1 MSYDDHAVLEA
12 ILRCAGGDERFLL
25 NTVEEW
31 GAAEITA
38 ALVDELLFRCE
49 IPQVGGEAFIGL
61 DVLHGAD
68 RISHVLQV
76 TDGKPVTS
84 AEPAGQELGGRTW
97 SSRSATLLRELF
109 GPPSGRTAGGFGV
122 SFLPDLRGP
131 RTMEGA
137 ALAARATNVVLHAT
151 TNETPPLDRLA
162 LRYESDKWGGVH
174 WFTGHYDRHL
184 RAVRDQAVRILE
196 IGIGGYDDLLPSG
209 ASLKMW
215 KRYFPRGLVF
225 GVDIFDSRRATSRVS
240 RRSAAR
246 QDDPEFMRRVAEEH
260 GPFDVIIDDGSHI
273 NAHMRTSF
281 SVMFPHLR
289 NGGFYVIEDTFTSY
303 WPGYGGPSG
312 ARCPSGTTA
321 LEMVKGLIDSVH
333 YEERPDGAATA
344 DYIARNLV
352 GLHAYQTTSSSSRR
366 AINKE
371 GGIPHTV
378 PREPFWNDN

>member
-25 NTVEEW
+25 STVEEW

-84 AEPAGQELGGRTW
+84 AEPAGQELGAVLEFTL
-97 SSRSATLLRELF
+97 SDLLRELF
-109 GPPSGRTAGGFGV
+109 GPASGRTAGAFGV

-184 RAVRDQAVRILE
+184 RPLRDQAVRILE

-225 GVDIFDSRRATSRVS
+225 GVDIFDKSACDQPRVKTL
-240 RRSAAR
+240 RGR

-303 WPGYGGPSG
+303 WPGYGGHPEPG
-312 ARCPSGTTA
+312 ARPDTA
-321 LEMVKGLIDSVH
+321 LEMVKGLIDSLH

-352 GLHAYQTTSSSSRR
+352 GLHAYHNLVFLEKGV
-366 AINKE
+366 NKE